1 MKIVDLLNA
10 APVMQ
15 QLIDRKMPAQLA
27 YALAKNFRMITQE
40 LVDYD
45 KARLSLLAAHWAL
58 DQKTGKYDIPD
69 EDQEKWRKMH
79 DELIQGETGYQPYK
93 VDFSLCENIELT
105 PGEILALSFIFEHL
119 DLGRADLPVAPY
131 KPDNRESPDK

>member
-10 APVMQ
+10 QPVVQ
-15 QLIDRKMPAQLA
+15 QLMDRKMPARLA
-27 YALAKNFRMITQE
+27 YALAKNFRMISQE
-40 LVDYD
+40 LEDYD
-45 KARLSLLAAHWAL
+45 KARLSLLTAHWAL
-58 DQKTGKYDIPD
+58 NQKTGKYDIPE

-105 PGEILALSFIFEHL
+105 PGEILALSFIFENL
-119 DLGRADLPVAPY
+119 DLDRTDLAAT
-131 KPDNRESPDK
+131 PDGNKSGDSLEK